1 MTIPFVDLW
10 RFCKALGLCKMPPA
24 FWRQGTNGV
33 WNSSR
38 AIHNRFT
45 FKLLPFLRPNALPFA
60 IPVFVP
66 VFGAFLPYLRLVRCL
81 FQYSTAPG
89 GFQYISW
96 QKFIEGFSKWQI
108 FRLYHLG
115 IIPVSFRYHS
125 ASLAIIR
132 CHSVSGFFKFSPRFC
147 TCAPLPAQRKIR
159 RQNKTRILSDF
170 QRFLIV
176 FCSFLPRVFWGI
188 LR

>member
-1 MTIPFVDLW
+1 MLIFMTIPFVDLW

-96 QKFIEGFSKWQI
+96 QKFFEWFSKSRI
-108 FRLYHLG
+108 LRSYHCG
-115 IIPVSFRYHS
+115 IIHITR
-125 ASLAIIR
+125 IIR
-132 CHSVSGFFKFSPRFC
+132 YGRKVTHGSVQQQTYSYPQKAVIANC
-147 TCAPLPAQRKIR
+147 TLYR
-159 RQNKTRILSDF
+159 RGGRWS
-170 QRFLIV
+170 R
-176 FCSFLPRVFWGI
+176 P
-188 LR
+188 